1 MTRITWLFSIFALVC
16 AGCEEHGVTVR
27 REVESPP
34 PAEKP
39 HGEALP
45 AFHGNVDPGQVE
57 APSGPVVDLRTVKLT
72 APEGWIRKPPRSGFV
87 RAEFSL
93 PRAAGD
99 PADGRLTVTVAGGSI
114 ADNIERWRQQ
124 FGGKPEK
131 EAQDKIKVAQI
142 EVALV
147 DFSGTYLD
155 QGAMMGPGTELPGYR
170 MLGAIFDLGGE
181 LYFIKAY
188 GPAKTMAAQ
197 ADKFRNFVRSLK
209 AVGVESP
216 KPVQKAPPPTAKPA
230 GASPQP
236 ASPAA
241 AKAAAK

>member
-1 MTRITWLFSIFALVC
+1 MTRFTWLLAGFTLVC
-16 AGCEEHGVTVR
+16 GGCDDHGVTVR
-27 REVESPP
+27 REVQSPP

-45 AFHGNVDPGQVE
+45 AFHGTRDAGQGE
-57 APSGPVVDLRTVKLT
+57 APSGPVVAFGMVQLT

-93 PRAAGD
+93 PRAEGD
-99 PADGRLTVTVAGGSI
+99 SADGRLTVTVAGGSVE
-114 ADNIERWRQQ
+114 DNIERWRGQ
-124 FGGKPEK
+124 FAGKPEK
-131 EAQDKIKVAQI
+131 ESQEKIKVSQT

-155 QGAMMGPGTELPGYR
+155 QGAMMGPGTEQPGYR

-181 LYFIKAY
+181 LHFIKAY

-197 ADKFRNFVRSLK
+197 ADKFRSFVRSLK
-209 AVGVESP
+209 TAGAESP
-216 KPVQKAPPPTAKPA
+216 KPVQEGPGPSAKPA
-230 GASPQP
+230 GASPKP

-241 AKAAAK
+241 AKAPAQ